1 MVLFLSGIE
10 VSVGWVFDRILVFF
24 GFGHNLYVL
33 VLSLQEFLNQSLLMT
48 LLICQVLNGL
58 LQGVESEA

>member
-1 MVLFLSGIE
+1 MRLMMVLFLSGIE

-33 VLSLQEFLNQSLLMT
+33 VLSL
-48 LLICQVLNGL
+48 
-58 LQGVESEA
+58 